1 MAELK
6 YKSIIP
12 NNKPNWLL
20 TIQNW
25 INQQYKGLPLRNERS
40 EFDVLQYFI
49 DVAISDLSKTRV
61 ISRSVISTEI
71 RTDTGKT
78 VLFIKRND
86 KVLQTYYIE

>member
-12 NNKPNWLL
+12 NNKPYWLL

-25 INQQYKGLPLRNERS
+25 IEQQYERS
-40 EFDVLQYFI
+40 EFDALQYFI
-49 DVAISDLSKTRV
+49 TVAIGELSKTRA

-78 VLFIKRND
+78 VLFIKRNN